1 MSLSVPPSTH
11 SCCRWMESREPKVKP
26 GAEPVVQE
34 GSKLDQTSCAR
45 GRAHLAAQTM
55 GLFKGAEA
63 PSGVMKT
70 FSPAATISQ
79 RIASYGTAV
88 TVGVFIGAAL
98 TTGVACGV
106 AGWWATSKVH
116 VLSFLRTAAGHARSV
131 VAETGLL
138 GMTAPGLEEAEDH
151 TGSGVGA
158 GRTMANEHMLL
169 AVIKQLVS
177 DDVCLRCQNW
187 PARLR

>member
-1 MSLSVPPSTH
+1 
-11 SCCRWMESREPKVKP
+11 
-26 GAEPVVQE
+26 
-34 GSKLDQTSCAR
+34 
-45 GRAHLAAQTM
+45 
-55 GLFKGAEA
+55 
-63 PSGVMKT
+63 
-70 FSPAATISQ
+70 
-79 RIASYGTAV
+79 TAV

-138 GMTAPGLEEAEDH
+138 GMTAPGLEGAEDH

-169 AVIKQLVS
+169 TVIKQLVS

>member
-1 MSLSVPPSTH
+1 M
-11 SCCRWMESREPKVKP
+11 
-26 GAEPVVQE
+26 VQE

>member
-1 MSLSVPPSTH
+1 
-11 SCCRWMESREPKVKP
+11 
-26 GAEPVVQE
+26 
-34 GSKLDQTSCAR
+34 
-45 GRAHLAAQTM
+45 M
-55 GLFKGAEA
+55 GFFKGAEA

-88 TVGVFIGAAL
+88 TVGVFMGAAL

-138 GMTAPGLEEAEDH
+138 GMTAPGLEEAED

-177 DDVCLRCQNW
+177 DDVHLPCQN
-187 PARLR
+187 

>member
-1 MSLSVPPSTH
+1 
-11 SCCRWMESREPKVKP
+11 
-26 GAEPVVQE
+26 
-34 GSKLDQTSCAR
+34 
-45 GRAHLAAQTM
+45 M
-55 GLFKGAEA
+55 GFFKGAEA
-63 PSGVMKT
+63 PSSVMKT
-70 FSPAATISQ
+70 FNPAATISQ

-88 TVGVFIGAAL
+88 TVGVFMGAAL

-138 GMTAPGLEEAEDH
+138 GMTAPGLEAAAEDH

-158 GRTMANEHMLL
+158 GRTSANERMLL

>member
-1 MSLSVPPSTH
+1 
-11 SCCRWMESREPKVKP
+11 
-26 GAEPVVQE
+26 
-34 GSKLDQTSCAR
+34 
-45 GRAHLAAQTM
+45 M

-116 VLSFLRTAAGHARSV
+116 VLSFLRTMADEEKPSDSRKRMTYLGKMILNALMKRSPRLK
-131 VAETGLL
+131 GFCFFLWKYK
-138 GMTAPGLEEAEDH
+138 GG
-151 TGSGVGA
+151 G
-158 GRTMANEHMLL
+158 TM
-169 AVIKQLVS
+169 
-177 DDVCLRCQNW
+177 R
-187 PARLR
+187 